1 MVLILFYYH
10 VLSVCF
16 VSFPSGL
23 SPAYAMMTRKEKKMF
38 SLEDVAQQGHG
49 LVNSDIARVSAV
61 LYPGRRY
68 HGLCAKFHRP
78 PPPTAMFFHQGLLCT
93 NYTFIVTLSFLF

>member
-1 MVLILFYYH
+1 MALILFYYH

-23 SPAYAMMTRKEKKMF
+23 SPAYAMMTRKEKRMF
-38 SLEDVAQQGHG
+38 PLKDAAQQGHG

-68 HGLCAKFHRP
+68 HGLCAKFHP
-78 PPPTAMFFHQGLLCT
+78 PPPPPCS
-93 NYTFIVTLSFLF
+93 FIKVFCAQTTHS